1 MTAQILLELGRHQEA
16 EDAYRQLIE
25 QNSDNLAY
33 YAGFLR
39 TKGLDIGTSV
49 DLDRLCGGV
58 RNCDFGPNGGA
69 SMSVRGWGWVMCK
82 EQGAGAGWVP
92 KLKR

>member
-1 MTAQILLELGRHQEA
+1 LKILYDPKLRAHADLIAQILLELGRNQEA

-58 RNCDFGPNGGA
+58 RNCDLGSNGGA
-69 SMSVRGWGWVMCK
+69 SIEAV
-82 EQGAGAGWVP
+82 
-92 KLKR
+92 L